1 MTLFDK
7 FDTLAATRKALAECG
22 LNSVN
27 VVMEKVISPTEAI
40 VNGRHTILAG
50 TNNYLGLTFNPD
62 CVEAACHAL
71 KTEGTGTTGSRAAN
85 GTYNA
90 HIALERDLADFF
102 DCRNVIVFSTGYV
115 ANLGMIS
122 TLAGKDD
129 VIMIDADCHAS
140 IYDGCQLSGADII
153 RFRHNNPA
161 DLDKR
166 LRRLGERAA
175 RTLVVVEGLYSMLG
189 DRAPLAAIA
198 AVKKRY
204 GAWLLVDEA
213 HSLGVL
219 GATGRGLAE
228 EAGVEK
234 DVDFIVGTFSKSL
247 GAIGGYCASN
257 HPELDVIR
265 FANRPYVFTASPSP
279 SVMASTRAALAK
291 LRHHPELK
299 QKLWD
304 NALRLYR
311 GLETLG
317 LDLSPEPSPIIA
329 VRLKNIEDAVRAWC
343 ALLEQ
348 GVYVNLV
355 LPPATP
361 DGGALLRCSMS
372 AGHSSEQVDS
382 IIKAFAS
389 LPAIASPQTANPSG
403 PIAR

>member
-166 LRRLGERAA
+166 LRRLGERASSA
-175 RTLVVVEGLYSMLG
+175 LVIVEGMYSMLG
-189 DRAPLAAIA
+189 DQAPLAEITE
-198 AVKKRY
+198 VKKRY
-204 GAWLLVDEA
+204 GAYLLVDEA

-219 GATGRGLAE
+219 GANGRGLAE
-228 EAGVEK
+228 EEGVEK

-257 HPELDVIR
+257 HPELDIIR

-279 SVMASTRAALAK
+279 SIIASTRTALATM
-291 LRHHPELK
+291 RRHPELK
-299 QKLWD
+299 AKLWE
-304 NALRLYR
+304 NAHHLYDQ
-311 GLETLG
+311 LKTLG
-317 LDLSPEPSPIIA
+317 FELSPEPSPIIA
-329 VRLKNIEDAVRAWC
+329 IRLENKEEAVRKWC
-343 ALLEQ
+343 TLLEN

-361 DGGALLRCSMS
+361 DGSALLRCSMS
-372 AGHSSEQVDS
+372 AGHTTEQVDA
-382 IIKAFAS
+382 IIAAFS
-389 LPAIASPQTANPSG
+389 KSKQ
-403 PIAR
+403 

>member
-27 VVMEKVISPTEAI
+27 VVMEKVISPTEAL

-50 TNNYLGLTFNPD
+50 TNNYLGLTFNED
-62 CVEAACHAL
+62 CVEAACQAL
-71 KTEGTGTTGSRAAN
+71 KAEGTGTTGSRAAN

-90 HIALERDLADFF
+90 HVALEGDLADYFG
-102 DCRNVIVFSTGYV
+102 CKSVIVFSTGYV

-122 TLAGKDD
+122 TLAGKGD
-129 VIMIDADCHAS
+129 VILIDADCHAS

-153 RFRHNNPA
+153 RFRHNSAA

-166 LRRLGERAA
+166 LRRLSERASNV
-175 RTLVVVEGLYSMLG
+175 LVIVEGMYSMLG

-198 AVKKRY
+198 EVKKRY
-204 GAWLLVDEA
+204 GAYLLVDEA

-219 GATGRGLAE
+219 GANGRGLAE
-228 EAGVEK
+228 EEGVEN

-257 HPELDVIR
+257 HPELEIIR

-279 SVMASTRAALAK
+279 SIIASTRTALATI
-291 LRHHPELK
+291 RRHPELRA
-299 QKLWD
+299 KLWE
-304 NALRLYR
+304 NARRLYQK
-311 GLETLG
+311 LETLG

-329 VRLKNIEDAVRAWC
+329 VRLKDKKEAVRHWC
-343 ALLEQ
+343 TLLDQ

-361 DGGALLRCSMS
+361 DGGALLRCSVS
-372 AGHSSEQVDS
+372 AGHSTAQIDRVGE
-382 IIKAFAS
+382 AFAA
-389 LPAIASPQTANPSG
+389 LN
-403 PIAR
+403 

>member
-1 MTLFDK
+1 MTLFEK
-7 FDTLAATRKALAECG
+7 FAPLVAKRQALAECG
-22 LNSVN
+22 LKSIN
-27 VVMEKVISPTEAI
+27 VVMERVLSPTEAI
-40 VNGRHTILAG
+40 VNGRPTILAG
-50 TNNYLGLTFNPD
+50 TNNYLGLTFNAD
-62 CVEAACHAL
+62 CVEAACQAL
-71 KTEGTGTTGSRAAN
+71 KAEGTGTTGSRAAN

-90 HIALERDLADFF
+90 HLALEQDLADYF
-102 DCRNVIVFSTGYV
+102 DCAHVIVFSTGYV
-115 ANLGMIS
+115 ANLGMLS
-122 TLAGKDD
+122 TLAGNGD
-129 VIMIDADCHAS
+129 VILIDGDCHAS

-153 RFRHNNPA
+153 RFRHNDPA

-198 AVKKRY
+198 EVKKRH

-228 EAGVEK
+228 EAGVEE

-257 HPELDVIR
+257 HPELDIIR

-279 SVMASTRAALAK
+279 SIMASTRAALSE
-291 LRHHPELK
+291 LRRHPELK
-299 QKLWD
+299 QKLWE

-311 GLETLG
+311 QLEALG
-317 LDLSPEPSPIIA
+317 FDLSPEPSPIIA
-329 VRLKNIEDAVRAWC
+329 VRLAHIEDAVNAWC

-372 AGHSSEQVDS
+372 AGHSFEQVDQ
-382 IIKAFAS
+382 ITAAFAA
-389 LPAIASPQTANPSG
+389 LPIKIFPQETVASQTMA
-403 PIAR
+403 